1 MTKSVVIRISPDAR
15 MKLKVTA
22 AKKGMSLTKY
32 VDYIVS
38 RKTT

>member
-1 MTKSVVIRISPDAR
+1 MKNKSVVIRISEDAR
-15 MKLKVTA
+15 IKLKVAA

-38 RKTT
+38 GKK